1 MFLLFLG
8 GAIDL
13 LANLVGV
20 PLSVINLCLV
30 ARTSVI
36 HPNMKFILIFQSFFI
51 LTRGSC
57 RFVICL
63 FKFILWDP
71 ISAETTAY
79 FPALGLISFIGI
91 YCRNFVPHI
100 LIIERVLAT
109 LMVRSYERHRGCL
122 FTMLWSPFAFFLSV
136 YIAVTSSADSKP
148 PLSSLITTAVQL
160 VVGSVE
166 LAMFDG
172 LCQYNSKIYQKML
185 ANEAAHNLSLRYQ
198 LSENIRIGK
207 QLIPPLSLNLVNI
220 FAGTIVL
227 IWGYFDL
234 PNFAQIHNLASTL
247 NSFCGLLIELL
258 IITCHP
264 FLKRDLFQIWHKFG
278 FLFGFCRIGFN
289 RRIEDVTETIGI
301 NSFSTAGI
309 ALRDLITGKTL
320 TDQSKPDEHFAM
332 LKNAW
337 EKPINRQKF

>member
-1 MFLLFLG
+1 MSSINATKTTDFELFLLFLG
-8 GAIDL
+8 GTIDL
-13 LANLVGV
+13 LTNLVGV

-36 HPNMKFILIFQSFFI
+36 HPNMKSILIFQSFFI

-71 ISAETTAY
+71 ISAETTSY
-79 FPALGLISFIGI
+79 FPALGLINLVGI

-122 FTMLWSPFAFFLSV
+122 FTMLWSPFALFLSV
-136 YIAVTSSADSKP
+136 YIAVTSSPASKP
-148 PLSSLITTAVQL
+148 PLTSLITTAVQL

-185 ANEAAHNLSLRYQ
+185 PNEAAHNLSLRYQ
-198 LSENIRIGK
+198 SVWREGRLRALYKG
-207 QLIPPLSLNLVNI
+207 LGPNLVGVAPSKAVYFGCYSCMKRFLNEHPEWI
-220 FAGTIVL
+220 QSNSHSVHMLSAGSADRYRKKTH
-227 IWGYFDL
+227 FD
-234 PNFAQIHNLASTL
+234 AAR
-247 NSFCGLLIELL
+247 E
-258 IITCHP
+258 II
-264 FLKRDLFQIWHKFG
+264 K
-278 FLFGFCRIGFN
+278 
-289 RRIEDVTETIGI
+289 E
-301 NSFSTAGI
+301 S
-309 ALRDLITGKTL
+309 
-320 TDQSKPDEHFAM
+320 
-332 LKNAW
+332 
-337 EKPINRQKF
+337 